1 MVSLLIIK
9 FFDKNIEYWRNPTS
23 VSYLPAQSLKDE
35 DDLQEIIPEDVSKHA
50 TSLF

>member
-1 MVSLLIIK
+1 MVS
-9 FFDKNIEYWRNPTS
+9 FDYQIFRQKHWILTNSTS

-50 TSLF
+50 ISLF